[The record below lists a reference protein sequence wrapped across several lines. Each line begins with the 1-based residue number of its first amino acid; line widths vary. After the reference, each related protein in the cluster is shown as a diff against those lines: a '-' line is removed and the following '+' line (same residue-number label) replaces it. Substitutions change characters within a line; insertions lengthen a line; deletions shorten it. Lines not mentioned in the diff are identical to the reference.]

1 MGEALKSFRSGIAWA
16 NAGGAWPDMVFS
28 TRVRFARNLEGFPF
42 PNRAEP
48 RQLAETRRLAL
59 AAARATSLFA
69 RGHFLKTEALS
80 ALERRF
86 LVERHHISHALAA
99 SVLPSG
105 AAVSCDEDLAVMV
118 NEEDHLRLQ
127 CLRAGFAIEEA
138 FSSALKL
145 DEALGRELPFAY
157 GARFGFLTACPTNTG
172 TGMRVSC
179 LAHLPALSRLGRMPQ
194 VLENLSHLGVTAR
207 GIYGE
212 GTVALGDFYQISNA
226 TCLGRA
232 EEDFCQNIDRVI
244 RNLIRQEIA
253 AREALLKGPMKLRT
267 EDAVFRALGLL
278 RHARRLSYEEFMQN
292 VSLARMGAAM
302 GWNTG
307 TDLSAFNQVTLQMQ
321 PAHIQAAAGKPLG
334 PEERDAFRAERVR
347 AAFGGR

>member
-1 MGEALKSFRSGIAWA
+1 MAEAALNFRPYVTWA
-16 NAGGAWPDMVFS
+16 NARGAWPDMIFS

-48 RQLAETRRLAL
+48 RQLAEIRRLAL
-59 AAARATSLFA
+59 AAAKGSGLFA
-69 RGHFLKTEALS
+69 RGHFIRIETLS
-80 ALERRF
+80 QQEKRF
-86 LVERHHISHALAA
+86 LVERHHISHSLAS

-105 AAVSCDEDLAVMV
+105 AAVSNDEDLSVMA

-127 CLRAGFAIEEA
+127 ALSSGFAIEEA
-138 FSSALKL
+138 FRSALKL
-145 DEALGRELPFAY
+145 DEALGRALPFAY
-157 GARFGFLTACPTNTG
+157 GEKFGFLTACPTNTG

-179 LAHLPALSRLGRMPQ
+179 LAHLPALSRLGQMPQ

-212 GTVALGDFYQISNA
+212 GTYVLGDFYQISNV
-226 TCLGRA
+226 TCLGRT
-232 EEDFCQNIDRVI
+232 EEEFCQNIDRVI

-253 AREALLKGPMKLRT
+253 AREALLKGPMKIKT

-278 RHARRLSYEEFMQN
+278 RYARTLSYEEFMQN

-302 GWNTG
+302 GWNMGADFST
-307 TDLSAFNQVTLQMQ
+307 FNQLTLLLQ
-321 PAHIQAAAGKPLG
+321 PAHIEAAAGRALG
-334 PEERDAFRAERVR
+334 PAERDAFRAESARKKL
-347 AAFGGR
+347 A

>member
-1 MGEALKSFRSGIAWA
+1 VAEGIKAFRPHVTWA
-16 NAGGAWPDMVFS
+16 NARGAWPDMIFS

-48 RQLAETRRLAL
+48 RQLAEIRRLAL
-59 AAARATSLFA
+59 AAAKATGLFV
-69 RGHFLKTEALS
+69 RGHYIKTETLGQ
-80 ALERRF
+80 LEKRF

-99 SVLPSG
+99 SALPSG
-105 AAVSCDEDLAVMV
+105 AAVSNDEDLCAMI

-127 CLRAGFAIEEA
+127 CLCAGFAIGDA
-138 FSSALKL
+138 FRSALKL

-157 GARFGFLTACPTNTG
+157 GGKFGFLTACPTNTG

-212 GTVALGDFYQISNA
+212 GTCVLGDFYQISNA

-244 RNLIRQEIA
+244 RNLIRQEIS
-253 AREALLKGPMKLRT
+253 AREELLKGPLRLRT

-278 RHARRLSYEEFMQN
+278 KHARRLSYEEFMQN

-302 GWNTG
+302 GWNMGVDFST
-307 TDLSAFNQVTLQMQ
+307 FNQATLLMQ
-321 PAHIQAAAGKPLG
+321 PAHIQAAAGKPLDA
-334 PEERDAFRAERVR
+334 EARDAYRAEYLRKKL
-347 AAFGGR
+347 A

>member
-1 MGEALKSFRSGIAWA
+1 MPEMIKSFRPYVTWA
-16 NAGGAWPDMVFS
+16 NARGAWPDMIFS

-48 RQLAETRRLAL
+48 RQLAEIRRIVT
-59 AAARATSLFA
+59 AAARDSGLFS
-69 RGHFLKTEALS
+69 RGHFLKMEALS
-80 ALERRF
+80 QLDKRF
-86 LVERHHISHALAA
+86 LVERHHVSHALATA
-99 SVLPSG
+99 VLPAG
-105 AAVSCDEDLAVMV
+105 AVVSNDEDLSVMM

-127 CLRAGFAIEEA
+127 CLSAGFAIEEA
-138 FSSALKL
+138 FGSAMKL
-145 DEALGRELPFAY
+145 DELLGKALPFAY

-194 VLENLSHLGVTAR
+194 VLEGLSHLGVTAR

-212 GTVALGDFYQISNA
+212 GTYVLGDFYQVSNA
-226 TCLGRA
+226 TCLGRS

-253 AREALLKGPMKLRT
+253 AREALLKGGMKLKT

-278 RHARRLSYEEFMQN
+278 RHARTLSYEEFMQN
-292 VSLARMGAAM
+292 ISLARMGAAM
-302 GWNTG
+302 GWNMGLDFST
-307 TDLSAFNQVTLQMQ
+307 FNQVTLLMQ
-321 PAHIQAAAGKPLG
+321 PGHIQAAAGRELHPA
-334 PEERDAFRAERVR
+334 ERDALRAEYLRKKLC
-347 AAFGGR
+347 